1 MSDQGA
7 WTQLSNCKKNNT
19 CCTGSVPGATVRCMP
34 IHQTLGDVSWHLK
47 GSIAG
52 CHGANVL
59 EMVFYKAF
67 ESLPPASQKLFY
79 STPHP
84 SNTGTGLHAIPLLLQ
99 GPRLNPAQKTVW
111 NIPISKSADLG
122 IRRWLE
128 VKARESKRG
137 EWYELLICE
146 DYAKLWH
153 ELDPKI

>member
-7 WTQLSNCKKNNT
+7 WTQLSNCKKEQHLLYWICSRSNSEMYANSSDS
-19 CCTGSVPGATVRCMP
+19 GRCLVTFERVYSGMSWR
-34 IHQTLGDVSWHLK
+34 QCSGDGFLQ
-47 GSIAG
+47 SIWKSSSG
-52 CHGANVL
+52 
-59 EMVFYKAF
+59 F
-67 ESLPPASQKLFY
+67 PKLFY

-153 ELDPKI
+153 ELVPKI